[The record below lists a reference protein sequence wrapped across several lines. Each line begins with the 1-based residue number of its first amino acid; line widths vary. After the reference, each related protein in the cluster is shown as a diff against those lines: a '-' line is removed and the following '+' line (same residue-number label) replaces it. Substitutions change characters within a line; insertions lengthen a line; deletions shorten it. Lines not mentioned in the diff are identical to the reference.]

1 MRKALQARKRRASV
15 NIQAPSLAG
24 LEAKAIDQPTRC
36 ARLCGKICRL
46 RKSYRHCRAKRRAL
60 NPQIAK
66 TGPNQAP
73 SVKRFAYSKDG
84 ALTMRATVL
93 RRRCVGGEP
102 HAWQPSLTRTQ
113 RQVATFHT
121 RDRHRA
127 QTARHISQRAIAR
140 NSLPATPT
148 QQYPRH
154 ADSCPPAS
162 ASRTRRWRC
171 AGHPS

>member
-1 MRKALQARKRRASV
+1 MRRRFKPEKAAGKHGKS
-15 NIQAPSLAG
+15 APSLTG

-66 TGPNQAP
+66 TGPNLAP
-73 SVKRFAYSKDG
+73 SVKCFAYSKDG

-113 RQVATFHT
+113 RQIAMFHT
-121 RDRHRA
+121 RDCGRA
-127 QTARHISQRAIAR
+127 QTVRHVSQRAIAR
-140 NSLPATPT
+140 NSLPATPP

-171 AGHPS
+171 AGQPS